1 MRGGKVRVSLAVEPI
16 YLVIRD
22 AALRSTLSARLGL
35 AGHSIVALQD
45 LHTLI
50 ASRPASNGLF
60 VIEGVL
66 LPADRKDWIDAL
78 DPVVP
83 SQRCIVLAPGEG
95 GRLGPFTLIDRRGA
109 LTAIQDAIARMEAA
123 QPDG

>member
-1 MRGGKVRVSLAVEPI
+1 MSLAVEPI

-45 LHTLI
+45 LDTLI

-66 LPADRKDWIDAL
+66 LPTDRRDWIDVL
-78 DPVVP
+78 DPVAP
-83 SQRCIVLAPGEG
+83 SERCIVLATGEG
-95 GRLGPFTLIDRRGA
+95 GRQGPFMQIDRRGA
-109 LTAIQDAIARMEAA
+109 LTAIQDAIARMEAT

>member
-1 MRGGKVRVSLAVEPI
+1 VEPI

-35 AGHSIVALQD
+35 AGHSIVALED
-45 LHTLI
+45 LDTLT

-66 LPADRKDWIDAL
+66 LPADRNDWIDTL
-78 DPVVP
+78 DPMVP
-83 SQRCIVLAPGEG
+83 SARCIVLAPGET
-95 GRLGPFTLIDRRGA
+95 GRQGPLRLIDRRGA
-109 LTAIQDAIARMEAA
+109 LPEIQSAIAQMEAC
-123 QPDG
+123 